1 MLLWEFLT
9 DYVRYIPI
17 PIFKNFNRNAMNDIL
32 TEMVSSGIIGEGYYQ
47 TMKELVEGGM
57 DIHSSAITFKDVS
70 EDKLATFWAKTL
82 GYDYIDSL
90 DGYKTSREFLSKFSA
105 KVLLEKK
112 IAPVVCEDGRVLAL
126 IANPFDQTGVDQLR
140 LVSGQD
146 ITVALSTAGEIARYI
161 KEHLGL
167 GADTIESM
175 VGEVRNN
182 GLHFLSEHQQE
193 DIDLEN
199 PEEGASIIRFVNQ
212 ILTEAIERRA
222 TDVHIEPF
230 EKELR
235 VRYRIDGVLQ
245 GASIPEEVCRFQAAI
260 VSRIKILS
268 NLDIAEKRL
277 PQDGRIKVMVSGHQ
291 IDIRVSIIPMLHGEA
306 VVLRLLDC
314 SGVIFGLGKIG
325 MDADNL
331 RIFKNIITRPHG
343 IILVTGPT
351 GSGKT
356 TTLYA
361 ALSGINDM
369 ERKIITIED
378 PVEYQLRGINQIQV
392 SNKTGLTFARGLRS
406 ILRHDPDVILVGE
419 IRDLETAEIA
429 IQSSLTGHL
438 VFSTLHTNDAP
449 GALTRLVDMGV
460 EPYLVASSLEAVIAQ
475 RLIRLICPQCKRQVG
490 GGDIKELRGLYGD
503 AIPEK
508 LYKGE
513 GCKNCQ
519 NTGYYG
525 RAGIFEQMVV
535 SEDIRSLLVKNAGAG
550 DIRLQAAKE
559 GMKSLRDDVCRYLEQ
574 GKTTVEE
581 MLRVTKNNIDLG
593 ER

>member
-1 MLLWEFLT
+1 MNKIISEMAESGLINSE
-9 DYVRYIPI
+9 
-17 PIFKNFNRNAMNDIL
+17 NAEQIRASISGGSDVFTCLKQI
-32 TEMVSSGIIGEGYYQ
+32 SGIN
-47 TMKELVEGGM
+47 
-57 DIHSSAITFKDVS
+57 
-70 EDKLATFWAKTL
+70 EDKLLAFWAVKL
-82 GYDYIDSL
+82 GYEFYDSL
-90 DGYKTSREFLSKFSA
+90 ESYKPSREFLSRFSA
-105 KVLLEKK
+105 KVLLEKR
-112 IAPVVCEDGRVLAL
+112 IAPILLDDGQVLAM
-126 IANPFDQTGVDQLR
+126 ISDPFEQTGVDELR
-140 LVSGQD
+140 IVSGHN
-146 ITVALSTAGEIARYI
+146 IKVALATTYEITRYI
-161 KEHLGL
+161 RNHLGL

-175 VGEVRNN
+175 VDEAQDN
-182 GLHFLSEHQQE
+182 GLKFLSDQDNS

-199 PEEGASIIRFVNQ
+199 AAEGASIIRFVNQ
-212 ILTEAIERRA
+212 VLTEAIERRS

-230 EKELR
+230 ENELR

-245 GASIPEEVCRFQAAI
+245 GAFIPEEVRHFQPAI

-268 NLDIAEKRL
+268 NLDIAEKRV

-314 SGVIFGLGKIG
+314 SGVVFGLGRIG
-325 MDADNL
+325 MGEADL
-331 RIFKNIITRPHG
+331 TIFKDIITRPHG

-361 ALSGINDM
+361 ALSSINDM

-392 SNKTGLTFARGLRS
+392 SNKTGLTFAKGLRS

-429 IQSSLTGHL
+429 IQASLTGHL

-475 RLIRLICPQCKRQVG
+475 RLIRLICEDCRVKLPQ
-490 GGDIKELRGLYGD
+490 KEVEVLRSQ
-503 AIPEK
+503 
-508 LYKGE
+508 YKGMIPDE
-513 GCKNCQ
+513 LYRGTGCKKCQ
-519 NTGYYG
+519 GTGYYG
-525 RAGIFEQMVV
+525 RVGIFEQMIV
-535 SEDIRSLLVKNAGAG
+535 SEDVRNLLVANASSR
-550 DIRLQAAKE
+550 DIRQQAAKE
-559 GMKSLRDDVCRYLEQ
+559 GMKSLRDDVCRYLGA

-581 MLRVTKNNIDLG
+581 VLRVTKG
-593 ER
+593 